1 MQLVTEESSQEAQPP
16 ILHGPLDG
24 KPKAY
29 RYVLRQSR
37 KPLTVYYPPR
47 PHQPA

>member
-1 MQLVTEESSQEAQPP
+1 LRRSLEEEF
-16 ILHGPLDG
+16 LGDCHG

-37 KPLTVYYPPR
+37 DEPR
-47 PHQPA
+47 DAATLGFVA

>member
-1 MQLVTEESSQEAQPP
+1 MKRLN
-16 ILHGPLDG
+16 G

-37 KPLTVYYPPR
+37 KAHSANSSYNPTDFRGL
-47 PHQPA
+47 AKSI